1 MEGLKM
7 KNNMLCI
14 IDATT
19 YSESLHDLTSYRSLA
34 ALPFLGRYR
43 LIDFPLSNAVNSN
56 ITNVAIVTR
65 YHHRAILDH
74 LGSGKSWDLDRKNDG
89 LFLFPSEL
97 YTDYDYTHSL
107 RILSNHVDYLK
118 RSSQEYV
125 VLTNCYTICYLDYEK
140 ILKFHLNH
148 KQGVTSIV
156 NKGNPLD
163 IYLIRKDLLIEL
175 IEGCSFTNGESVY
188 EILYKGNAKVTF
200 EEYEHSD
207 FVAQINSLDSYFES
221 SMQLLKPENWK
232 QLFKYAKP
240 IFTKVKDE
248 PPTFYGENSSVSNSL
263 IANGCVIN
271 GVVENSIIF
280 RGAVVEEGAIVRNS
294 IIMQRGKV
302 LNSSVLE
309 KLIIDKDIIIS
320 NENNFDNEY
329 PKIIPKGYKQGA
341 MINT

>member
-1 MEGLKM
+1 M

-43 LIDFPLSNAVNSN
+43 LIDFPLSNAVNSS
-56 ITNVAIVTR
+56 ITNVAIITK

-89 LFLFPSEL
+89 LFIFPSEL
-97 YTDYDYTHSL
+97 YTDNDYTHSL
-107 RILSNHVDYLK
+107 RVLNNHIDYLK

-125 VLTNCYTICYLDYEK
+125 VLTNCYTICYLDFEQ
-140 ILKFHLNH
+140 ILRFHLTH
-148 KQGVTSIV
+148 EQQVTSIV
-156 NKGNPLD
+156 NKGNALD
-163 IYLIRKDLLIEL
+163 IYIIRKDLLIEL
-175 IEGCSFTNGESVY
+175 IEGYSFNDGESMN
-188 EILYKGNAKVTF
+188 EIIYKGNAIVTF

-207 FVAQINSLDSYFES
+207 FVAKVNSLKSYYEN
-221 SMQLLKPENWK
+221 SMQLLKAEYWK
-232 QLFKYAKP
+232 QLFRYEKP

-271 GVVENSIIF
+271 GRVENSIIF
-280 RGAVVEEGAIVRNS
+280 RGAIVEENAIVRNS

-320 NENNFDNEY
+320 NECNFENEY